1 VIQTRER
8 NSGKPPQPL
17 SDKGKSC
24 DKGRQCTL
32 PKTCRYVKGKPPRL
46 AGGKVDRRDGTTM

>member
-1 VIQTRER
+1 MQTRKW
-8 NSGKPPQPL
+8 NAGKPPQPL

-24 DKGRQCTL
+24 AKGRPFTL